1 MTAFWRLSSSRCG
14 RKAHTLI
21 STSKACVHRDT
32 TCVWSQA
39 HTHTHTPI
47 LSFFFLPRSLFSF
60 THPSYSLAFLRW
72 IQKCSQVPLTQR
84 GATWREYLMER
95 KKKKKK
101 ELLNISLSTY
111 DQQCVHQRQQN
122 PSVRKIYL
130 IIHQTSE
137 EELPHQQTLWYS
149 EYLMAR
155 LVKTRLHFVFWCALT
170 MWDYGDYEERGGGI
184 WRPLLGRRS
193 ELTHGKKR
201 SRNDWVLVNIF
212 KFQTSPVKNHR
223 SSYSDIVSLI
233 TFE

>member
-1 MTAFWRLSSSRCG
+1 MCVKPGT
-14 RKAHTLI
+14 HT
-21 STSKACVHRDT
+21 H
-32 TCVWSQA
+32 A
-39 HTHTHTPI
+39 HTHPLIFLSSPLSVLIYSSI
-47 LSFFFLPRSLFSF
+47 LLSRFPTLNTKVQSSPPDS
-60 THPSYSLAFLRW
+60 
-72 IQKCSQVPLTQR
+72 KR
-84 GATWREYLMER
+84 GDLKRISDGEEE
-95 KKKKKK
+95 KKKK